1 MSLFDTFDRLNLIA
15 DCLDAV
21 QSLLCPGDDLTL
33 VDRDQ
38 FTGLL
43 GFLLDEQKKAT
54 AMLYQQIEQ
63 KSD

>member
-1 MSLFDTFDRLNLIA
+1 MTLYDTFDRLNQLA

-21 QSLLCPGDDLTL
+21 QSLLCPGDDLAL

-43 GFLLDEQKKAT
+43 GFLLDEQKKAMT
-54 AMLYQQIEQ
+54 LLYQQLQQ
-63 KSD
+63 KTD